1 MPYAFTINHYCCQ
14 QALLLAAEPVMR
26 LALLVPEAGQALGAG
41 KVLADG
47 VLHTGAQAVRASRP
61 RARRKRKVRVN
72 QTVLW
77 KQQGRLDF
85 ASLAKRGRGQAK
97 FPKHPPSALTHHIS
111 AIPAP
116 C

>member
-41 KVLADG
+41 QVLADG
-47 VLHTGAQAVRASRP
+47 VLHTGTQAVRAPRP
-61 RARRKRKVRVN
+61 WAGRKRPVRVN
-72 QTVLW
+72 QTVLQ
-77 KQQGRLDF
+77 KQQGCSDF

-97 FPKHPPSALTHHIS
+97 YPKQPPSALTHCIS